1 METFIFKMRILTN
14 NTDQKNRC
22 TSSVFM
28 LGKDVNQMAL
38 LLRMCYDN
46 AMLTEDNVGY
56 MEISYKFSMYAFKP
70 AIAISVVCAQLFCLL
85 KIAQFAFSCFS
96 NNETL
101 FQVPKKV
108 LNTKIIRQPQ
118 KPLRLKQREYN
129 LFKPNSKDEIDN
141 HLRTISQINKL
152 LVEDDKQK
160 ADIKSLKSPSAV
172 KRFTFGETLLPSNS
186 IWSLQAPKKSTTMK
200 SEISKVKNDKEIL
213 KVKNDKENVKV
224 TKVKNPKVNSGSK
237 MSSDQIK
244 ANFKKKVLAL
254 KNQNKKVKS

>member
-1 METFIFKMRILTN
+1 MRILTN

-70 AIAISVVCAQLFCLL
+70 AIAISVVCEQLFCLL
-85 KIAQFAFSCFS
+85 QITQFVFSCFS

-118 KPLRLKQREYN
+118 KPLRLEQREYN
-129 LFKPNSKDEIDN
+129 LFKPNSKDEIEN
-141 HLRTISQINKL
+141 HLKTISQINKL
-152 LVEDDKQK
+152 LVEDDKQT

-172 KRFTFGETLLPSNS
+172 KRFTFGETLIPSNS
-186 IWSLQAPKKSTTMK
+186 IWSVQAPKKSTTMK
-200 SEISKVKNDKEIL
+200 SETLKVKNYKEIL

-224 TKVKNPKVNSGSK
+224 TKVKNSKVSSGSK